1 MPARLHLHTSPS
13 SEGFKPDPQPFRVK
27 RLHERGAVLA
37 LLAITGLQIAALK
50 EQGLSTELTLWG

>member
-1 MPARLHLHTSPS
+1 M
-13 SEGFKPDPQPFRVK
+13 K